1 MLKRGALKHK
11 ALNLERGAL
20 NLERGA
26 LNARARKIPLN
37 YAGGA
42 EKPLT
47 VRAALRPWRQIGLF
61 SSGPAEGVVLQRP

>member
-1 MLKRGALKHK
+1 MLKRGAL
-11 ALNLERGAL
+11 NV
-20 NLERGA
+20 
-26 LNARARKIPLN
+26 RARKIPLN

-61 SSGPAEGVVLQRP
+61 SSGLAEGVVLQRP